1 MNQQDY
7 GRNAP
12 RKSFKSPSFRAM
24 KNKHTEDK
32 KKPLAQPAAKF
43 KAAPV
48 TLEKNN
54 LSLDQWLNSM
64 EVPVLNAK
72 SGSAVPAS
80 RPPRFSNLPLGNN
93 RPLPNDGQA
102 QAPRSKS
109 GNFQNNDVAREKGRE
124 AAGKAKEEYRR
135 ETRPQHKRSQGK
147 PTYSGP
153 GKPAPFTIGPAG
165 NKLRIIPLGGYEEVG
180 QNMTIF
186 EYGNDII
193 ILDMGI
199 MFPEEDMPGISY
211 IIPNVEYLRG
221 KEKNIKGV
229 IFSHGH
235 LDHIG
240 AAPILLEKL
249 GNPIIIGRPLTLAM
263 VKHRQEDYKKDSS
276 KKLKTIIIKSV
287 KDQMKLGAFDINFFQ
302 IDHSIMDAVGVIIK
316 TPAGTVVHPGD
327 WTLEK
332 DRNGKPRLDYTSL
345 AKLPRPTILML
356 ESLGAIDVRKSASTE
371 EMQKNLTKLVGE
383 APGRLIISTF
393 SSQTERISWII
404 AMAERL
410 GKKVALDGYSM
421 KMNVE
426 IAKKLGY
433 INYQKTTVIR
443 VEDIDKFPPKK
454 VVVLCTGSQGE
465 DNAVLARI
473 IDGSHKSI
481 KLRKDDTVVFS
492 SSVIPG
498 NERTIQRL
506 KDNLYRQC
514 DNVIHGDIMDI
525 HVSGHGNR
533 DDIAYMLKQ
542 IKPDYF
548 IPSYANHYI
557 LKEAAMLARSIG
569 FRADRIIV
577 PDNGSVIEFNRE
589 GAKMLDRKVPSS
601 YVFVDGLGITDMN
614 NIVIR
619 DRQQLAEDGMLVV
632 IATVDGKTGE
642 LIMNP
647 DIISRGFVY
656 LKENKRLIEMTRT
669 KVRKILKDD
678 NPITAPDDAFLRDK
692 IRNEIGKFLFQKT
705 EKRPMILPVII
716 EV

>member
-1 MNQQDY
+1 MNNNQNFR
-7 GRNAP
+7 RNAP
-12 RKSFKSPSFRAM
+12 RKSFKSPSFSAM
-24 KNKHTEDK
+24 KAKHAEDK
-32 KKPLAQPAAKF
+32 KKPMSRPAIRPAA
-43 KAAPV
+43 AGTPPP
-48 TLEKNN
+48 N

-64 EVPVLNAK
+64 DLPVVTDRAPKVGSRPAGAANQPFQPLNA
-72 SGSAVPAS
+72 
-80 RPPRFSNLPLGNN
+80 N
-93 RPLPNDGQA
+93 RPRPSGIQPVAL
-102 QAPRSKS
+102 RSKS
-109 GNFQNNDVAREKGRE
+109 GNFQSKSISQDRRR
-124 AAGKAKEEYRR
+124 AAGNQARDDYRR
-135 ETRPQHKRSQGK
+135 ETRGPQQGQ
-147 PTYSGP
+147 PPVQTFGS
-153 GKPAPFTIGPAG
+153 AG

-180 QNMTIF
+180 RNMTVF

-199 MFPEEDMPGISY
+199 QFPEEDMPGISY
-211 IIPNVEYLRG
+211 IIPNIEYLRG
-221 KEKNIKGV
+221 KERNIKGV

-249 GNPIIIGRPLTLAM
+249 GNPVILGRPLTLAM
-263 VKHRQEDYKKDSS
+263 VKHRQDDYKKDTS
-276 KKLKTIIIKSV
+276 KKLKTIVIKSV
-287 KDQMKLGAFDINFFQ
+287 KDQLKLGAFDVSFFQ
-302 IDHSIMDAVGVIIK
+302 IDHSIMDAVGVTIK
-316 TPAGTVVHPGD
+316 TPVGTVVHPGD

-332 DRNGKPRLDYTSL
+332 DKNGKPQLDYTYLS
-345 AKLPRPTILML
+345 KLPRPTVLML
-356 ESLGAIDVRKSASTE
+356 ESLGAIDIRKSASTE

-383 APGRLIISTF
+383 APGRLIVSTF

-421 KMNVE
+421 KINVE

-433 INYQKTTVIR
+433 IKYQKTTVIR
-443 VEDIDKFPPKK
+443 VEDIDKYPAKK
-454 VVVLCTGSQGE
+454 VVILCTGSQGE

-481 KLRKDDTVVFS
+481 KLRKEDTVVFS

-533 DDIAYMLKQ
+533 EDIAYMLRQ

-548 IPSYANHYI
+548 IPSYANHYM
-557 LKEAAMLARSIG
+557 LKEAAMLARGIG

-577 PDNGSVIEFNRE
+577 PDNGSVVEFSRD
-589 GAKMLDRKVPSS
+589 GAKMLEKKIPAS

-614 NIVIR
+614 NVVIR
-619 DRQQLAEDGMLVV
+619 DRQQLAEDGMLVI
-632 IATVDGKTGE
+632 IATVDAKTGE
-642 LIMNP
+642 LMVSP

-656 LKENKRLIEMTRT
+656 LKENKRLIEMTRV

-678 NPITAPDDAFLRDK
+678 NPLTAPDDSFLRDK